1 MDLTMSA
8 YANARDVYDKK
19 SAVIKEKKAIDASY
33 SAMASVERAMEKKL
47 EFQKNQ
53 KALHA
58 VRHIHWF
65 EKFNWFITSEGYLVI
80 SGRDAAQTEQIA
92 LRYMRPQDIFI
103 HSDCGRLSCV
113 LRHKP
118 VVGEGGGDSP
128 APGSV
133 KISPLPSTRQPTPAS
148 TAVPGRAKSATSR
161 WVRLQVVALRL

>member
-1 MDLTMSA
+1 MI
-8 YANARDVYDKK
+8 RRVQ
-19 SAVIKEKKAIDASY
+19 IKEKKAIDASY

-92 LRYMRPQDIFI
+92 LRYT
-103 HSDCGRLSCV
+103 CV
-113 LRHKP
+113 LRTF
-118 VVGEGGGDSP
+118 S
-128 APGSV
+128 
-133 KISPLPSTRQPTPAS
+133 STRT
-148 TAVPGRAKSATSR
+148 VRAPFLVCSGTN
-161 WVRLQVVALRL
+161 Q